1 MKVLLATSKPFASQA
16 VNGIQNVIETAGYT
30 FVKLENYSQ
39 KSELLDA
46 LSDVDALIVRS
57 DIVDSEVIN
66 SAPNLKIIVRAGA
79 GYDNVDVEAA
89 TQKGICVMNTP
100 GQNANA
106 VAELVLGM
114 MIYIQRN
121 QFDGNVGREL
131 KNRRLGL
138 YAFGNVAKKVAR
150 IARGFNMAIYAFSP
164 TLTHD
169 DLRKEGEYGV
179 ITAYSNRE
187 LFENSDIVSLH
198 MPLLEDTRKIVDYKL
213 LAYMPE
219 DGLLV
224 NTARKE
230 LVVEEDLIRI
240 MEERPLFQYATDI
253 MPDRHEE
260 FKAKFSNRYFSTPKK
275 IGAQTKEANRNAGIA
290 AAHQIVAFFKEGDDR
305 FSVNKEESSS
315 H

>member
-16 VNGIQNVIETAGYT
+16 VNGIQNVIESAGYT
-30 FVKLENYSQ
+30 FEKLENYSE
-39 KSELLDA
+39 KSQLLDA
-46 LSDVDALIVRS
+46 LIDVDALIVRS
-57 DIVDSEVIN
+57 DIIDAEIIN
-66 SAPNLKIIVRAGA
+66 NAPNLKIIVRAGA
-79 GYDNVDVEAA
+79 GYDNVNILAA
-89 TQKGICVMNTP
+89 EERGICVMNTP

-106 VAELVLGM
+106 VAELVYGM

-121 QFDGNVGREL
+121 QFDGSVGREL

-198 MPLLEDTRKIVDYKL
+198 MPLLDDTRKIVNYNL
-213 LAYMPE
+213 LAYMPQ
-219 DGLLV
+219 DGLLI

-240 MEERPLFQYATDI
+240 MEERPAFQYATDVR
-253 MPDRHEE
+253 PDRHEE
-260 FKAKFSNRYFSTPKK
+260 FVAKFPTRYFSTPRKT
-275 IGAQTKEANRNAGIA
+275 GAQTTEANRNAGIA
-290 AAHQIVAFFKEGDDR
+290 AAHQIVAFLKDGDNRFK
-305 FSVNKEESSS
+305 VNG
-315 H
+315 

>member
-16 VNGIQNVIETAGYT
+16 VNGIQNVIESAGYT
-30 FVKLENYSQ
+30 FEKLENYSE
-39 KSELLDA
+39 KSQLLDA
-46 LSDVDALIVRS
+46 LIDVDALIVRS
-57 DIVDSEVIN
+57 DIIDAEIIN
-66 SAPNLKIIVRAGA
+66 NAPNLKIIVRAGA
-79 GYDNVDVEAA
+79 GYDNVNILAA
-89 TQKGICVMNTP
+89 EERGICVMNTP

-106 VAELVLGM
+106 VAELVYGM
-114 MIYIQRN
+114 MIYVQRN
-121 QFDGNVGREL
+121 QFDGSVGREL

-198 MPLLEDTRKIVDYKL
+198 MPLLDDTRKIVNYNL
-213 LAYMPE
+213 LAYMPQ
-219 DGLLV
+219 DGLLI

-240 MEERPLFQYATDI
+240 MEERPAFQYATDVR
-253 MPDRHEE
+253 PDRHEE
-260 FKAKFSNRYFSTPKK
+260 FVAKFPTRYFSTPRKT
-275 IGAQTKEANRNAGIA
+275 GAQTTEANRNAGIA
-290 AAHQIVAFFKEGDDR
+290 AAHQIVAFLKDGDNRFK
-305 FSVNKEESSS
+305 VNG
-315 H
+315 

>member
-16 VNGIQNVIETAGYT
+16 VNGIQNVIETAGYK
-30 FVKLENYSQ
+30 FEKLENYSE
-39 KSELLDA
+39 KSQLLDA
-46 LSDVDALIVRS
+46 LKDVDALIVRS
-57 DIVDSEVIN
+57 DIVDAEVVDN
-66 SAPNLKIIVRAGA
+66 APNLKVIVRAGA
-79 GYDNVDVEAA
+79 GYDNVDVLAA
-89 TQKGICVMNTP
+89 KERGICVMNTP

-106 VAELVLGM
+106 VAELVYGM

-121 QFDGNVGREL
+121 QFNGTVGREL

-198 MPLLEDTRKIVDYKL
+198 MPLLEDTRDIVNYNL
-213 LAYMPE
+213 LAYMPQ
-219 DGLLV
+219 DGLLI

-230 LVVEEDLIRI
+230 LIVEDDLIRI
-240 MEERPLFQYATDI
+240 MEERPEFQYATDI
-253 MPDRHEE
+253 KPDKHEE
-260 FKAKFSNRYFSTPKK
+260 FLAKFPNRYFSTPKK
-275 IGAQTKEANRNAGIA
+275 TGAQTKEANRNAGIA
-290 AAHQIVAFFKEGDDR
+290 AAHQIVAYFKEGDDR
-305 FSVNKEESSS
+305 FRVEENL
-315 H
+315 

>member
-16 VNGIQNVIETAGYT
+16 VNGIQNVIETAGYK
-30 FVKLENYSQ
+30 FEKLENYSE
-39 KSELLDA
+39 KSQLLDA
-46 LSDVDALIVRS
+46 LKDVDALIVRS
-57 DIVDSEVIN
+57 DIVDKEVVDH
-66 SAPNLKIIVRAGA
+66 APNLKVIVRAGA
-79 GYDNVDVEAA
+79 GYDNVDVLAA
-89 TQKGICVMNTP
+89 KERGICVMNTP

-106 VAELVLGM
+106 VAELVYGM

-121 QFDGNVGREL
+121 QFNGTVGREL

-198 MPLLEDTRKIVDYKL
+198 MPLLEDTRDIVNYNL
-213 LAYMPE
+213 LAYMPQ
-219 DGLLV
+219 DGLLI

-230 LVVEEDLIRI
+230 LIVEDDLIRI
-240 MEERPLFQYATDI
+240 MEERPEFQYATDI
-253 MPDRHEE
+253 KPDKHEE
-260 FKAKFSNRYFSTPKK
+260 FLAKFPNRYFSTPKK
-275 IGAQTKEANRNAGIA
+275 TGAQTKEANRNAGIA
-290 AAHQIVAFFKEGDDR
+290 AAHQIVAYFKEGDDR
-305 FSVNKEESSS
+305 FRVEENL
-315 H
+315 